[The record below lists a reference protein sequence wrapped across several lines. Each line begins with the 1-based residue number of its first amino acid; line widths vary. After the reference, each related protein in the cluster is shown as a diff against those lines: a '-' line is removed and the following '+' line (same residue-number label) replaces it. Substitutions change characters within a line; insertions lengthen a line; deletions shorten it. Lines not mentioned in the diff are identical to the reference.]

1 MPCDSTRSL
10 GWAWAW
16 AASALEGQEM
26 RLWLRLRAA
35 PELLPIWVRVRAA
48 AELPIRVYLFFL
60 PAARQGKLEPRRHLD
75 QEPPLEP

>member
-1 MPCDSTRSL
+1 MPCDSTGSL

-16 AASALEGQEM
+16 AASALEEQEM

-35 PELLPIWVRVRAA
+35 PELLPNWVRVRAA
-48 AELPIRVYLFFL
+48 AELPIRAYLFFL

>member
-1 MPCDSTRSL
+1 MPCDSTKSL

-16 AASALEGQEM
+16 AASALEEQEM

-60 PAARQGKLEPRRHLD
+60 PAARQGKLEPRLHLD